1 MQTAHELFLHELSDM
16 LDAER
21 KILDGLGEQIDES
34 SRNDLKTGLEK
45 HREQTETQI
54 QRLEQCFEE
63 LDAEPEDTE
72 CTGVRGILEEH
83 ENFKQEN
90 PPEDLIDFFNV
101 GACSKI
107 EHYEIASY
115 ETLIRMADLMEHKK
129 VSKLLN
135 QNLKEE
141 QQMLKKVEQLS
152 TKIQPENLGM
162 DEEEEDM
169 EEVDELDVEGD
180 VDEETQDTGARKR
193 STGAKKSPRRGRAA

>member
-21 KILDGLGEQIDES
+21 KILDALSEQSEES
-34 SRNDLKTGLEK
+34 SRNDLKTQLDK
-45 HREQTETQI
+45 HREQTEGQI

-63 LDAEPEDTE
+63 LGEEAEETE
-72 CTGVRGILEEH
+72 CTGIRGIIEEH
-83 ENFKQEN
+83 DNFKQQE
-90 PPEDLIDFFNV
+90 PAEDLIDFFNV
-101 GACSKI
+101 GACAKV

-129 VSKLLN
+129 VSRLLN

-152 TKIQPENLGM
+152 TKIEPENLMG
-162 DEEEEDM
+162 EEEEEEM
-169 EEVDELDVEGD
+169 EEVDELEIG
-180 VDEETQDTGARKR
+180 DEEESQGGGRKR
-193 STGAKKSPRRGRAA
+193 TSAKKSPRRGRAA

>member
-21 KILDGLGEQIDES
+21 KILDALREQSEES
-34 SRNDLKTGLEK
+34 SRNDLKTQLDK
-45 HREQTETQI
+45 HRDQTEEQI

-63 LDAEPEDTE
+63 LDAEPQETE
-72 CTGVRGILEEH
+72 CTGIRGIIEEH

-90 PPEDLIDFFNV
+90 PSEDLIDFFNV
-101 GACSKI
+101 GACSKV

-115 ETLIRMADLMEHKK
+115 EVLIRMSDLMEHKK

-152 TKIQPENLGM
+152 TKIEPENLM
-162 DEEEEDM
+162 EEEESEM
-169 EEVDELDVEGD
+169 EDIDELDIGEA
-180 VDEETQDTGARKR
+180 EESQSGGRKR
-193 STGAKKSPRRGRAA
+193 ASSAKKSPRRGRAA

>member
-21 KILDGLGEQIDES
+21 KILDGLREQADES
-34 SRNDLKTGLEK
+34 SRNDLKTQLEK
-45 HREQTETQI
+45 HRDQTEEQI

-63 LDAEPEDTE
+63 LDAEPQETE
-72 CTGVRGILEEH
+72 CTGIRGIIEEH

-101 GACSKI
+101 GACAKV

-115 ETLIRMADLMEHKK
+115 EALIRMADLMEHKK
-129 VSKLLN
+129 VSRLLN

-152 TKIQPENLGM
+152 NKIEPENLM
-162 DEEEEDM
+162 EEEEDM
-169 EEVDELDVEGD
+169 EEVDELEMG
-180 VDEETQDTGARKR
+180 DEETKSAGGRKR
-193 STGAKKSPRRGRAA
+193 SSSSAKKSPRRGRAA

>member
-1 MQTAHELFLHELSDM
+1 MQTARELFLHELSDM

-21 KILDGLGEQIDES
+21 KILDALREQSEES

-45 HREQTETQI
+45 HRDQTEGQI

-63 LDAEPEDTE
+63 LETEPQETE
-72 CTGVRGILEEH
+72 CTGIRGIIEEH
-83 ENFKQEN
+83 DNFKEEN
-90 PPEDLIDFFNV
+90 PPEDLIDYFNV
-101 GACSKI
+101 GAAAKV

-115 ETLIRMADLMEHKK
+115 EALIRMADLMEHKK

-152 TKIQPENLGM
+152 TKIEPENLGM
-162 DEEEEDM
+162 EEEEGEM
-169 EEVDELDVEGD
+169 EEVGELDIES
-180 VDEETQDTGARKR
+180 DEEAQEGGTRSKHAAAARKP
-193 STGAKKSPRRGRAA
+193 PRRRAA

>member
-1 MQTAHELFLHELSDM
+1 MQTARELFVHELSDM

-21 KILDGLGEQIDES
+21 KILDGLREQTEES
-34 SRNDLKTGLEK
+34 SRNDLKTQLEK
-45 HREQTETQI
+45 HRDQTEDQI

-63 LDAEPEDTE
+63 LGAEPQDTE
-72 CTGVRGILEEH
+72 CTGIRGIIEEH

-101 GACSKI
+101 GACAKV

-115 ETLIRMADLMEHKK
+115 ETLIRMADLMEQKK

-152 TKIQPENLGM
+152 NKIEPENLGM
-162 DEEEEDM
+162 EEEEEM
-169 EEVDELDVEGD
+169 EEIDELEMG
-180 VDEETQDTGARKR
+180 DEESEGAGARRR
-193 STGAKKSPRRGRAA
+193 STSARKTPRRGRAA